1 MTRALEQRRPQAPG
15 IRQFGDLP
23 PATSTMDMN
32 RALELAGVD
41 EPELVLLASTT
52 FKECSSMEELITL
65 IATVRR
71 RGLDPLLKQVYYE
84 RFGGE
89 SSGPSLHIGIDG
101 LRTIAVKTGRYVG
114 AGEPRF
120 SDVYDMRVDDRG
132 GTKPVPAK
140 CVVTVFANNGGRVG
154 AFEGVAFMD
163 ECYPGPGPRG
173 RMWRNRPRS
182 MLAIAAER
190 QALRRA
196 FPSETGGLADVDE
209 GEQPVAP
216 VIVRASEVE
225 TAARA
230 DEYTRVLGE
239 GVYAVDTRTG
249 EVLQRDAQLSRSNA
263 QSPEVGSGTSFGM
276 PLQDPRAA
284 AIVEQAHAAAQAR
297 DETVAQLTRGQLRE
311 RWGLLT
317 GKARDLGVEYVP
329 IKESISDADALVA
342 VEDLERRV
350 REAEEGIVGE
360 PQQRL
365 EGVK

>member
-1 MTRALEQRRPQAPG
+1 MTRALEQRRPLDKTSG

-23 PATSTMDMN
+23 PATSSMDLT
-32 RALELAGVD
+32 RALELAGID

-52 FKECSSMEELITL
+52 FKECSSMEELVTL
-65 IATVRR
+65 IASVRR

-120 SDVYDMRVDDRG
+120 SDVYEMRVDDRG
-132 GTKPVPAK
+132 ATKPVPAK

-163 ECYPGPGPRG
+163 ECYPGVGPRG
-173 RMWRNRPRS
+173 RMWRARPRS
-182 MLAIAAER
+182 MLSIAAER

-209 GEQPVAP
+209 GEQPSGP
-216 VIVRASEVE
+216 VVVERASPAQ
-225 TAARA
+225 TMAQA
-230 DEYTRVLGE
+230 DEYTRMLGE
-239 GVYAVDTRTG
+239 SVYAVDTRTG
-249 EVLQRDAQLSRSNA
+249 EVLRSA
-263 QSPEVGSGTSFGM
+263 V
-276 PLQDPRAA
+276 QDDSARAKT
-284 AIVEQAHAAAQAR
+284 IVEQAHAAAQAR
-297 DETVAQLTRGQLRE
+297 DETVAQLTRTQLRE

-317 GKARDLGVEYVP
+317 GKARDLGVEYEP
-329 IKESISDADALVA
+329 ISQSVSDADALAA

-350 REAEEGIVGE
+350 RAAEEGIVAS
-360 PQQRL
+360 
-365 EGVK
+365 

>member
-1 MTRALEQRRPQAPG
+1 MLMTRALEQRRPQAPG
-15 IRQFGDLP
+15 VRQFGDLP
-23 PATSTMDMN
+23 PATSTMDLS
-32 RALELAGVD
+32 RALELAGID
-41 EPELVLLASTT
+41 EAELVLLASTT
-52 FKECSSMEELITL
+52 FKQCSSMEELVTL

-84 RFGGE
+84 RFGGD

-120 SDVYDMRVDDRG
+120 SDVYDMRDESG

-182 MLAIAAER
+182 MLSIAAER

-209 GEQPVAP
+209 GEQPTGP
-216 VIVRASEVE
+216 VVVERASAQQ
-225 TAARA
+225 TADRA
-230 DEYTRVLGE
+230 DEYNRMLGE
-239 GVYAVDTRTG
+239 SVYAVDTRTG
-249 EVLQRDAQLSRSNA
+249 EV
-263 QSPEVGSGTSFGM
+263 V
-276 PLQDPRAA
+276 QDPRAQ
-284 AIVEQAHAAAQAR
+284 AIVEQAHAAARAR
-297 DETVAQLTRGQLRE
+297 DESVAQLTRTRQL
-311 RWGLLT
+311 
-317 GKARDLGVEYVP
+317 
-329 IKESISDADALVA
+329 
-342 VEDLERRV
+342 
-350 REAEEGIVGE
+350 
-360 PQQRL
+360 
-365 EGVK
+365 

>member
-1 MTRALEQRRPQAPG
+1 MTRALEQRRPQTSG

-23 PATSTMDMN
+23 PATSSMDLT
-32 RALELAGVD
+32 RALELAGID

-132 GTKPVPAK
+132 ATKPVPAK

-163 ECYPGPGPRG
+163 ECYPGVGPRG
-173 RMWRNRPRS
+173 RMWRARPRS
-182 MLAIAAER
+182 MLSIAAER

-209 GEQPVAP
+209 GEQPTGPMV
-216 VIVRASEVE
+216 VERASPAQ
-225 TAARA
+225 TMAQA
-230 DEYTRVLGE
+230 DEYTRMLGE
-239 GVYAVDTRTG
+239 SVYAVDTRTG
-249 EVLQRDAQLSRSNA
+249 EV
-263 QSPEVGSGTSFGM
+263 V
-276 PLQDPRAA
+276 QDPRAA

-297 DETVAQLTRGQLRE
+297 DETVAQLSRAQLRE

-317 GKARDLGVEYVP
+317 GKARDLGVEYEP
-329 IKESISDADALVA
+329 ISQSVSDADALA
-342 VEDLERRV
+342 RVEDLERRV
-350 REAEEGIVGE
+350 RDAEAGIVK
-360 PQQRL
+360 
-365 EGVK
+365 EGVI

>member
-1 MTRALEQRRPQAPG
+1 VTQALQQRRPVEKTPG

-23 PATSTMDMN
+23 PATSSMDLN
-32 RALELAGVD
+32 RALELAGID

-132 GTKPVPAK
+132 ATKPVPAK
-140 CVVTVFANNGGRVG
+140 CVVTVYANNGGRVG

-173 RMWRNRPRS
+173 RMWRTRPRS
-182 MLAIAAER
+182 MLGIAAER

-209 GEQPVAP
+209 GEQPASP
-216 VIVRASEVE
+216 VVVERASAQQ
-225 TAARA
+225 TADRA
-230 DEYTRVLGE
+230 DEYNRMLGE

-249 EVLQRDAQLSRSNA
+249 EVLQDDSA
-263 QSPEVGSGTSFGM
+263 
-276 PLQDPRAA
+276 RAKT
-284 AIVEQAHAAAQAR
+284 IVEQAHAAAQAR
-297 DETVAQLTRGQLRE
+297 DETVAQLTRTQLRE
-311 RWGLLT
+311 RWSLLT
-317 GKARDLGVEYVP
+317 GKARDLGVEYEP
-329 IKESISDADALVA
+329 ISKSISDADALAA

-350 REAEEGIVGE
+350 RAAEAGIVE
-360 PQQRL
+360 QL
-365 EGVK
+365 VSTEGLL

>member
-1 MTRALEQRRPQAPG
+1 MLMTRALEQRRPQAPG

-23 PATSTMDMN
+23 PATSSMN
-32 RALELAGVD
+32 LDRALELAGID

-120 SDVYDMRVDDRG
+120 SDVYDMRLDDRG
-132 GTKPVPAK
+132 TSKPVPAK

-182 MLAIAAER
+182 MLSIAAER

-209 GEQPVAP
+209 GEQPTGP
-216 VIVRASEVE
+216 VVVRASEAE
-225 TAARA
+225 TSARA
-230 DEYTRVLGE
+230 DECTRVLGE

-249 EVLQRDAQLSRSNA
+249 EV
-263 QSPEVGSGTSFGM
+263 M
-276 PLQDPRAA
+276 QDPRAA
-284 AIVEQAHAAAQAR
+284 AIVDQAHAAAQAR
-297 DETVAQLTRGQLRE
+297 DETVAQLTRAQLRE

-329 IKESISDADALVA
+329 IGQSISDADALAA
-342 VEDLERRV
+342 VEDLEQRV
-350 REAEEGIVGE
+350 RDAEATITT
-360 PQQRL
+360 
-365 EGVK
+365 

>member
-1 MTRALEQRRPQAPG
+1 MLKGGTMTQAIEQRRPLEKTPG
-15 IRQFGDLP
+15 VRQFGDLP
-23 PATSTMDMN
+23 PATSSMDLS
-32 RALELAGVD
+32 RALELAGID

-52 FKECSSMEELITL
+52 FKECASMEELITL

-132 GTKPVPAK
+132 ASKPVPAK
-140 CVVTVFANNGGRVG
+140 CVVTVYANNGGRVG

-173 RMWRNRPRS
+173 RMWRTRPRS
-182 MLAIAAER
+182 MLGIAAER

-209 GEQPVAP
+209 GEQPAGP
-216 VIVRASEVE
+216 VVVERASAQQ

-230 DEYTRVLGE
+230 DEYTRMLGE
-239 GVYAVDTRTG
+239 SVYAVDTRTG
-249 EVLQRDAQLSRSNA
+249 EV
-263 QSPEVGSGTSFGM
+263 V
-276 PLQDPRAA
+276 QDP
-284 AIVEQAHAAAQAR
+284 QAR
-297 DETVAQLTRGQLRE
+297 DETVAQLTRTQLRE

-317 GKARDLGVEYVP
+317 GKARDLGVEYEP
-329 IKESISDADALVA
+329 ISKSISDADALAA

-350 REAEEGIVGE
+350 RAAEAGIVE
-360 PQQRL
+360 QL
-365 EGVK
+365 VSTEGLL

>member
-1 MTRALEQRRPQAPG
+1 MTRALEQRRPLDKTSG
-15 IRQFGDLP
+15 MRQFGDLP
-23 PATSTMDMN
+23 PATSSMDLN
-32 RALELAGVD
+32 RALELAGID

-132 GTKPVPAK
+132 ATKPVPAK
-140 CVVTVFANNGGRVG
+140 CVVTVFANNGSRVG

-163 ECYPGPGPRG
+163 ECYPGVGPRG
-173 RMWRNRPRS
+173 RMWRARPRS

-209 GEQPVAP
+209 GEQPTGP
-216 VIVRASEVE
+216 VVVERPSERE

-230 DEYTRVLGE
+230 DDYTRMLGE
-239 GVYAVDTRTG
+239 SVYAVDTRTG
-249 EVLQRDAQLSRSNA
+249 EV
-263 QSPEVGSGTSFGM
+263 V
-276 PLQDPRAA
+276 QDPRAA

-297 DETVAQLTRGQLRE
+297 DETVAQLNRAQLRE

-317 GKARDLGVEYVP
+317 GKARDLGVEYEP
-329 IKESISDADALVA
+329 ISQSVSDADALAA

-350 REAEEGIVGE
+350 RDAEAGIVK
-360 PQQRL
+360 
-365 EGVK
+365 EGVI